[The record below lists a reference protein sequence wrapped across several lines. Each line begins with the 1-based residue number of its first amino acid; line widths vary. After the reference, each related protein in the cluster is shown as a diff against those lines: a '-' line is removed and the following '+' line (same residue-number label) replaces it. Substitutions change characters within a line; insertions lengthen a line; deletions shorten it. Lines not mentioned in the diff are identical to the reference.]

1 MAEIDVKTGDKE
13 GEATLF
19 ECPMFQNYQGR
30 AEFTVVFFQIVLAS
44 ALTIFPEI
52 ILI

>member
-30 AEFTVVFFQIVLAS
+30 AEFTLVYFISKLSLPLHSLYFRK
-44 ALTIFPEI
+44 
-52 ILI
+52 